1 MSTSITLKSAW
12 KYKIEPTNFFD
23 NNFLKEKDL
32 ALQPIDFFSED
43 QISINNDNIN
53 NKNIS
58 INNEEIHNNN
68 NIKESDI
75 YDSNIIIIKE
85 QSDKDTEFTS
95 FNNQIGKEIQ
105 KINSQLLPKIKK
117 KKKNN
122 PKTKI
127 SFKPIKY

>member
-1 MSTSITLKSAW
+1 MSSITLKSAW
-12 KYKIEPTNFFD
+12 KFKIEPTNIFD

-32 ALQPIDFFSED
+32 ALQPIDFFLED
-43 QISINNDNIN
+43 QILINNDNIN
-53 NKNIS
+53 NKNFS
-58 INNEEIHNNN
+58 NNNEEIDNDNN

-75 YDSNIIIIKE
+75 YDSNIIIINE
-85 QSDKDTEFTS
+85 QSDDNTEFTS